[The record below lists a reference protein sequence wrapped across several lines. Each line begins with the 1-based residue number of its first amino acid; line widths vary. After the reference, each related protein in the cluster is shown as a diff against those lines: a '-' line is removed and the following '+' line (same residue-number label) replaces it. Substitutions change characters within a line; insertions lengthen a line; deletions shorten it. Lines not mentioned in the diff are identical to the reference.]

1 MLFRSGLLIAANW
14 LTYVWS
20 VNSGRMLEASLGYYI
35 TPAMWGKLCVLLDL
49 PELPNDP
56 RFANNEAL
64 STHRDALKALLE
76 SR

>member
-1 MLFRSGLLIAANW
+1 MIAPYGVFQTLDGPLNLAP
-14 LTYVWS
+14 
-20 VNSGRMLEASLGYYI
+20 I